1 MGLFSRKK
9 KKQEEE
15 SSVNEL
21 NPFNNTSNT
30 EIPKIPTL
38 DNSNQGEIPIP
49 HPPNFN
55 KQQNTDFAAE
65 LHPKVPEMPSI
76 PKTNKPESNSEDEL
90 KKAISAEMPKKTEYD
105 ATKVKKEREYLDE
118 ILDKDLNLNSQEV
131 EMEIQKVE
139 KPKEIKPEIH
149 DKIHKHDEVIHIEH
163 EQEPELIKPQNQIK
177 KEQSNEFNKPI
188 KKPAFHEE
196 KIVILPEF
204 EDEEQRLDQKTKEVI
219 EKFKQRKVITGDL
232 FVNSEI
238 YKETLSTNLSL
249 KEDAKDIIKK
259 TNNLVSTL
267 NAQQKSN
274 DKLKEEIT
282 FISNSL
288 MIVEEKLFE
297 KNPYLR

>member
-21 NPFNNTSNT
+21 NPFNNPSNT

-49 HPPNFN
+49 PPPNFN
-55 KQQNTDFAAE
+55 KQQNMDFAAD
-65 LHPKVPEMPSI
+65 LHPQIPEI
-76 PKTNKPESNSEDEL
+76 PNIPETKKPESHSEDEL
-90 KKAISAEMPKKTEYD
+90 KKVISAEMPKKTEYD
-105 ATKVKKEREYLDE
+105 ATKVNKEREYLDE
-118 ILDKDLNLNSQEV
+118 ILDKDLNLDSQEV
-131 EMEIQKVE
+131 EMVIQKVE
-139 KPKEIKPEIH
+139 KPKEITPEIH
-149 DKIHKHDEVIHIEH
+149 DKIHKHDEVIYIEH
-163 EQEPELIKPQNQIK
+163 EQEPELIKPKNQIQ
-177 KEQSNEFNKPI
+177 KEQTYENNESAKNPV
-188 KKPAFHEE
+188 HNE
-196 KIVILPEF
+196 KIVFLPEF

-219 EKFKQRKVITGDL
+219 EKFKQRKIITGDL
-232 FVNSEI
+232 FVNSET

-249 KEDAKDIIKK
+249 KEDGKNIIKK
-259 TNNLVSTL
+259 TNNLISTL